1 MKKVNTLEPIRAF
14 VEKLMHLKT
23 TSYVAAE
30 DFFTDDFN
38 YLTKAVPQS
47 KNMIFNFLDDL
58 NNAQYQYEIEKIKTV
73 QQTVYLV
80 YLKCTNRRWN
90 NMEIN
95 TLFGTDRILLIIKQ
109 LETGCYL
116 TEAIDFKNN
125 ETNPIYTVLKNLAKT
140 RCRLEHIHKQQGAL
154 GKAPCIIKLMNA
166 CGCLSFRICTYT
178 EFCIRT

>member
-1 MKKVNTLEPIRAF
+1 MMKKVNTLEPIRAF

-30 DFFTDDFN
+30 DCFTDDFN

-58 NNAQYQYEIEKIKTV
+58 NNDQYQIEKIKTV

-80 YLKCTNRRWN
+80 YLKCTNRSRN

-95 TLFGTDRILLIIKQ
+95 TLMGTDRILLIIKQ

-125 ETNPIYTVLKNLAKT
+125 ETNPIYAVLEKFS
-140 RCRLEHIHKQQGAL
+140 Q
-154 GKAPCIIKLMNA
+154 
-166 CGCLSFRICTYT
+166 S
-178 EFCIRT
+178 